1 MLTGPKKCA
10 DKTAVNVEKGQKS
23 HCHEEKN
30 NGDGE
35 VKLGLLTNT
44 RTQSIE
50 QRGSVEKVK
59 VTFLITF
66 FFPQITQEGTT
77 LA

>member
-1 MLTGPKKCA
+1 
-10 DKTAVNVEKGQKS
+10 VEKGWKS

-50 QRGSVEKVK
+50 QRGSVEKVYK
-59 VTFLITF
+59 
-66 FFPQITQEGTT
+66 EGNK
-77 LA
+77 L